1 MVEYKSQ
8 NKIKRFNTK
17 KGDLPDMLIFLITIF
32 IFAIGLLIMAFVI
45 PAISNGLN
53 TAGLNST
60 SEARGAIDEIAELG
74 NEGMQKGFLFLF
86 TGFIMALMLSSFL
99 VRTHPVFIFLYI
111 LFLGITV
118 FLGTFMGN
126 AFEQVATSP
135 ALAAT
140 TVDQGL
146 ITIIMQNIVVITL
159 IVGAMSMIIIFAK
172 FSGIGVGRGGGM

>member
-1 MVEYKSQ
+1 MLKY
-8 NKIKRFNTK
+8 K

-45 PAISNGLN
+45 PAISDGLN

-60 SEARGAIDEIAELG
+60 SEAIGAIDEIAELG
-74 NEGMQKGFLFLF
+74 NEGMQRGFLFLF
-86 TGFIMALMLSSFL
+86 TGFIMALMISSFL
-99 VRTHPVFIFLYI
+99 VRTHPIFLFLYV

-126 AFEQVATSP
+126 AFEQVATTD

-140 TVDQGL
+140 TANQGL
-146 ITIIMQNIVVITL
+146 ISIVMQNIVLITL
-159 IVGAMSMIIIFAK
+159 VVGALSMIIIFAK
-172 FSGIGVGRGGGM
+172 FSGIGSRGGGGI

>member
-1 MVEYKSQ
+1 MVRYKKMFK
-8 NKIKRFNTK
+8 NK

-45 PAISNGLN
+45 PAISDGLN

-60 SEARGAIDEIAELG
+60 SEARSAIDEIAELG
-74 NEGMQKGFLFLF
+74 NEGIQKGFLFLF
-86 TGFIMALMLSSFL
+86 VGFIMALMISSFL
-99 VRTHPVFIFLYI
+99 VRTHPIFIFLYI

-126 AFEQVATSP
+126 AFEQVATTD

-140 TVDQGL
+140 TANQGL
-146 ITIIMQNIVVITL
+146 ITIVMQNIVLITL
-159 IVGAMSMIIIFAK
+159 IVGALSMIIIFAK
-172 FSGIGVGRGGGM
+172 FSGIGSRGGGGI

>member
-1 MVEYKSQ
+1 MLEY
-8 NKIKRFNTK
+8 K
-17 KGDLPDMLIFLITIF
+17 KGDLPDMLIFLVTIF

-60 SEARGAIDEIAELG
+60 DEAQTAIDEIAELG
-74 NEGMQKGFLFLF
+74 NNGMQKGFLFLF
-86 TGFIMALMLSSFL
+86 VGFIMALMISSFL
-99 VRTHPVFIFLYI
+99 VRTHPIFMFLYI

-118 FLGTFMGN
+118 FLGTYVGN

-140 TVDQGL
+140 TADQGL
-146 ITIIMQNIVVITL
+146 ITIVMQNIVVITL
-159 IVGAMSMIIIFAK
+159 VVGALSMIIIFAK
-172 FSGIGVGRGGGM
+172 FAGIGSQGGGGGTI